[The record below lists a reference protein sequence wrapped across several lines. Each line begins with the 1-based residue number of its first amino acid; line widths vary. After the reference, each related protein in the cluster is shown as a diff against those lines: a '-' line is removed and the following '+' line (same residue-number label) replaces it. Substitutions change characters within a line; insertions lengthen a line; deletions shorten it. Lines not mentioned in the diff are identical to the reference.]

1 MNERADRSG
10 GATPGGDRTHR
21 VPVLV
26 VGGSLVGL
34 STSVF
39 LGRLGVRHTLVER
52 HTGTSIHPRGR
63 GNNVRTMEIFRVAG
77 TEPDIRRAAATLA
90 DNHGIL
96 QTPTLV
102 GDAGEWLFKQID
114 AGGGLA
120 RFSPSSWCLCSQND
134 LEPELLTH
142 ATNLGGDVRF
152 GTELLSF
159 EADAEGV
166 TAIVKSRETGEH
178 TTIRADYMVAAD
190 GPRSPVREQL
200 GIGQSGPGDLF
211 HNVSITFRSRRLA
224 DVVGERRFI
233 VCYLT
238 DENADG
244 ALLPVDNRE
253 NWVFHAPWHP
263 EQGETVEDFTDERC
277 AAHIRRAIGDPDLD
291 VEITGKAPWHAA
303 QRVARSYRSGRVL
316 LAGDSAHEMSPTGA
330 FGSNT
335 GIQDAHNLAWKLAAV
350 LEGWAGEA
358 LLDTYDTERRPVAEA
373 TSARA
378 AARSVEHSHPGFA
391 PPPVMGGGGPG
402 AAGGPDGAP
411 GAAPGAGPDGV
422 PGAGPGGGFGG
433 GSGGVPGAGP
443 GGLSGA
449 GSVAGSGV
457 GLAGGPGGSVGA
469 GAGGAPGA
477 GSGGVSGAG
486 SDGLPGA
493 GSGGVPGGP
502 VAGAGSGVG
511 FDGGPGGGF
520 GGGSGGVP
528 GAGPGGLSG
537 AGSVAG
543 PGGSGGAGSGAGFAG
558 GPGGSSGGVPGG
570 APGAGSGGRPGGMP
584 GASGPGGRPGGRPGG
599 GPQRGILNVAL
610 GYRYPQG
617 AVVGADA
624 ASPVVPEGLDLTG
637 APGSRAPH
645 LWLRQGDARVSTLD
659 LYEDSLVLLSDAAQP
674 TGWHEAA
681 TRVAAE
687 LRVPLKPYRVG
698 GTPEADLVPDDEETD
713 WARAHG
719 VTRGGAVLIR
729 PDGFVAWRSPGPAP
743 DPESMLRQVV
753 GTVLART

>member
-10 GATPGGDRTHR
+10 GAASAVHR
-21 VPVLV
+21 VPVLI

-39 LGRLGVRHTLVER
+39 LGRLGIRHTLVER
-52 HTGTSIHPRGR
+52 HAGTSIHPRGR
-63 GNNVRTMEIFRVAG
+63 GNNVRTMEIFRVSG
-77 TEPDIRRAAATLA
+77 TEPDIRKAAATLA
-90 DNHGIL
+90 DNHGIF

-102 GDAGEWLFKQID
+102 GDAGEWLFKEMD

-142 ATNLGGDVRF
+142 ATNLGGDLRF

-159 EADAEGV
+159 EHDAEGV

-178 TTIRADYMVAAD
+178 TTIRADYLVAAD

-224 DVVGERRFI
+224 DVVGDRRFI

-238 DENADG
+238 SEEADG

-263 EQGETVEDFTDERC
+263 ERGETVEDFTDERC
-277 AAHIRRAIGDPDLD
+277 ADHIRRAIGAPDLD

-303 QRVARSYRSGRVL
+303 QRVARSYRAGRVL

-350 LEGWAGEA
+350 LEGWAGEG
-358 LLDTYDTERRPVAEA
+358 LLDTYDAERRPVAEA

-378 AARSVEHSHPGFA
+378 AGRSVEHSHPGFE
-391 PPPVMGGGGPG
+391 PPPGMGAGGPGGPG
-402 AAGGPDGAP
+402 AAGGPGGPGGPSGRPAGAP
-411 GAAPGAGPDGV
+411 GGAPA
-422 PGAGPGGGFGG
+422 AGPGG
-433 GSGGVPGAGP
+433 P
-443 GGLSGA
+443 
-449 GSVAGSGV
+449 
-457 GLAGGPGGSVGA
+457 GGPGG
-469 GAGGAPGA
+469 AP
-477 GSGGVSGAG
+477 
-486 SDGLPGA
+486 
-493 GSGGVPGGP
+493 
-502 VAGAGSGVG
+502 
-511 FDGGPGGGF
+511 GGPGGGF
-520 GGGSGGVP
+520 GGPGGAP
-528 GAGPGGLSG
+528 GGPGGAPGG
-537 AGSVAG
+537 APGG
-543 PGGSGGAGSGAGFAG
+543 PGGAPGGPGGAPGGPGG
-558 GPGGSSGGVPGG
+558 GPGGS
-570 APGAGSGGRPGGMP
+570 
-584 GASGPGGRPGGRPGG
+584 
-599 GPQRGILNVAL
+599 PQRGILNVAL

-617 AVVGADA
+617 AVVGADPA
-624 ASPVVPEGLDLTG
+624 TPVVPEGLDLTG

-645 LWLRQGDARVSTLD
+645 LWLRRRDDGARLSTLD
-659 LYEDSLVLLSDAAQP
+659 LYEDSLVLLSDVAQP

-681 TRVAAE
+681 THLASD
-687 LRVPLKPYRVG
+687 LRVPLKSYRVG
-698 GTPEADLVPDDEETD
+698 GTQEADLSPDDEDTD

-719 VTRGGAVLIR
+719 VTRGGAVLVR
-729 PDGFVAWRSPGPAP
+729 PDSFVAWRSPGPAP
-743 DPESMLRQVV
+743 DPQSMLRQVV
-753 GTVLART
+753 RTVLALGQSA

>member
-10 GATPGGDRTHR
+10 GAAPGAGRTHR

-34 STSVF
+34 SMSVF

-52 HTGTSIHPRGR
+52 HAGTSIHPRGR

-114 AGGGLA
+114 PGNGLA

-142 ATNLGGDVRF
+142 AVNLGGDLRF

-159 EADAEGV
+159 ETDADGV

-178 TTIRADYMVAAD
+178 TTIRADYLVAAD

-224 DVVGERRFI
+224 DVVGDRRFI

-350 LEGWAGEA
+350 LEGWAGEP
-358 LLDTYDTERRPVAEA
+358 LLDTYDAERRPVAEA

-378 AARSVEHSHPGFA
+378 AHRSVEHSHPGFA
-391 PPPVMGGGGPG
+391 PPAGMGGGAPGGALRGGPGGGPGGEGPGGAPRGGPGGVPGGGGPG
-402 AAGGPDGAP
+402 GMP
-411 GAAPGAGPDGV
+411 
-422 PGAGPGGGFGG
+422 
-433 GSGGVPGAGP
+433 
-443 GGLSGA
+443 
-449 GSVAGSGV
+449 
-457 GLAGGPGGSVGA
+457 
-469 GAGGAPGA
+469 
-477 GSGGVSGAG
+477 
-486 SDGLPGA
+486 
-493 GSGGVPGGP
+493 GGVPGG
-502 VAGAGSGVG
+502 
-511 FDGGPGGGF
+511 GGPGGM
-520 GGGSGGVP
+520 
-528 GAGPGGLSG
+528 
-537 AGSVAG
+537 
-543 PGGSGGAGSGAGFAG
+543 
-558 GPGGSSGGVPGG
+558 PGG
-570 APGAGSGGRPGGMP
+570 APGGGGPAGTRVGAPGGGGP
-584 GASGPGGRPGGRPGG
+584 AGASGGAPAGPPG

-617 AVVGADA
+617 AVVGADPA
-624 ASPVVPEGLDLTG
+624 TPVVPEGLDLTG

-645 LWLRQGDARVSTLD
+645 LWLRRGEERLSTLD

-681 TRVAAE
+681 TEVAAA

-698 GTPEADLVPDDEETD
+698 GTPGADLVPDDEETD

-743 DPESMLRQVV
+743 DPEAMLRQVV
-753 GTVLART
+753 GTVLSRA